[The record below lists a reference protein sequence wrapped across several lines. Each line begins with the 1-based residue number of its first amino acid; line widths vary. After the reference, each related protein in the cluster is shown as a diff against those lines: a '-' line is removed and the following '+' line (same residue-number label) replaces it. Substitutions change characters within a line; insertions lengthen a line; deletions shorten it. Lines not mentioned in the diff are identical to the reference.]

1 MRKLVIIGLAVP
13 IAAIAATIALA
24 TPGSGIL
31 GGPVIARGTL
41 DGQFKL
47 KLHDS
52 SNTGD
57 VVVQQ
62 VLIAPGGSTGWHTH
76 PGPALVL
83 VKSGEFTLY
92 EGDAKECEGTAYE
105 TGEVVVDR
113 GYGNVHFG
121 RNEGSQPL
129 ELYVVYLD
137 VPATGAF
144 RLDVPRPAD
153 STCSF

>member
-1 MRKLVIIGLAVP
+1 MRKLLIIGIAIP
-13 IAAIAATIALA
+13 ITAIAATIALA

-31 GGPVIARGTL
+31 GAPVVARGTL

-47 KLHDS
+47 KLRDS

-62 VLIAPGGSTGWHTH
+62 VLIAPGGTTGWHTH

-92 EGDAKECEGTAYE
+92 NGDDKRCEGTTYAQ
-105 TGEVVVDR
+105 GEVVVDR
-113 GYGNVHFG
+113 GYGNVHVG
-121 RNEGSQPL
+121 RNESSQPL

-137 VPATGAF
+137 VPAAGAF
-144 RLDVPRPAD
+144 RIDAARPETT
-153 STCSF
+153 TCGV

>member
-1 MRKLVIIGLAVP
+1 MRKLLIIGIAIP
-13 IAAIAATIALA
+13 ITAIAATIALA

-31 GGPVIARGTL
+31 GGPVVARGTL

-47 KLHDS
+47 KLRDS

-62 VLIAPGGSTGWHTH
+62 VLIAPGGTTGWHTH

-92 EGDAKECEGTAYE
+92 DADDVECEGTTYAA
-105 TGEVVVDR
+105 GKVVVDR

-144 RLDVPRPAD
+144 RIDAARPETT
-153 STCSF
+153 TCGF

>member
-1 MRKLVIIGLAVP
+1 MRKLVIIGLALP

-31 GGPVIARGTL
+31 GGPVLARGTL
-41 DGQFKL
+41 EGQFKL

-92 EGDAKECEGTAYE
+92 EGDAQGVR
-105 TGEVVVDR
+105 GRGPPDR
-113 GYGNVHFG
+113 
-121 RNEGSQPL
+121 
-129 ELYVVYLD
+129 
-137 VPATGAF
+137 
-144 RLDVPRPAD
+144 
-153 STCSF
+153 